1 MLDNINYKKI
11 QKEEKNVIVYYDPTI
26 NEGLIGIIAARLKD
40 FFNKPAIV
48 LTNSKNILKGSARS
62 IFGFDIGL
70 VIKNALDNKLIIQ
83 GGGHK
88 MAAGFT
94 VTKDNI
100 IAFDKF
106 YKYFI

>member
-1 MLDNINYKKI
+1 M
-11 QKEEKNVIVYYDPTI
+11 Q
-26 NEGLIGIIAARLKD
+26 LIFFPIFFLFIAFPKTLPKRHNFRFIFSARLND

-106 YKYFI
+106 AHL